1 MGFVFFADPCGAV
14 LRWHARVFFS
24 ACARAAFFFVILCN
38 LFFGEEET
46 PLLQRRC
53 FSPSPTP
60 SLSSST
66 VARRGV
72 LHAAEFLCRSLQGAS
87 AGGTRVFFFLRVH
100 ARLFFFGILC
110 NLFFG
115 RRLPQFGY
123 SLKTAGLEQMFYC
136 TAARW
141 DVRNLPIAKF
151 YFAVYPQRILPSASE
166 PLADCKFLVCRR
178 QIKSLPTASVPLAIG
193 KIHLG

>member
-1 MGFVFFADPCGAV
+1 MVFYSRVSAGCL
-14 LRWHARVFFS
+14 LRVHARL
-24 ACARAAFFFVILCN
+24 FFFGILCN
-38 LFFGEEET
+38 LFLGRERHLFFRGVVSL
-46 PLLQRRC
+46 PPQ
-53 FSPSPTP
+53 PPP
-60 SLSSST
+60 SLPALG
-66 VARRGV
+66 ARRGV

-87 AGGTRVFFFLRVH
+87 AVARAWCFTRGSPRGVYCVCTRGLFSLLFSVLCFL
-100 ARLFFFGILC
+100 
-110 NLFFG
+110 G
-115 RRLPQFGY
+115 RESRLPQFGY
-123 SLKTAGLEQMFYC
+123 SLKTASLEQMFYC

-178 QIKSLPTASVPLAIG
+178 QIKSLPTASVPLADG